1 MGCGMFCTIRNNF
14 FKEAGAI
21 MKLLIDIFLT
31 FLKIGA
37 FSFGGGYA
45 MLPLIQK
52 EIVEKHQWISFNTFK
67 DIIGVSQMTPGP
79 IAINSATFVGYKVAG
94 IKGSLSGTLGVI
106 TFSFILVTVA
116 THYLMKFKDS
126 KLIKSALLGMRPAL
140 VGLIIAAFIQLGK
153 DSYVEIKAIVIGL
166 IIAFLSFKTKLHPIL
181 IIVISAVLGIIFYSI

>member
-1 MGCGMFCTIRNNF
+1 MR
-14 FKEAGAI
+14 
-21 MKLLIDIFLT
+21 LLIDIFLT

-52 EIVEKHQWISFNTFK
+52 EIVENHHWINFDTFK

-94 IKGSLSGTLGVI
+94 IKGSFFGTLGVI
-106 TFSFILVTVA
+106 TFSFILVTIA
-116 THYLMKFKDS
+116 THYAMKFKDS
-126 KLIKSALLGMRPAL
+126 ALLKSALLGMRPAL

-153 DSYVEIKAIVIGL
+153 DSYVEIRAILIGI
-166 IIAFLSFKTKLHPIL
+166 IIAVLSFKTKIHPIL
-181 IIVISAVLGIIFYSI
+181 IIVISGILGVILYGI